1 MWRFAL
7 RNNIR
12 RLRSLLVAGTPG
24 NEPALLQGL
33 LDEAETE
40 LRDLENASAHELVRQ
55 NDALRLFAQKAVDD
69 AIELLHAQFGNLQI
83 YDHSTNALIMVA
95 QRNFRKPFL
104 DYFAVVISD
113 EESACGRCLA
123 TGERVVIEDVD
134 NDPSFVRHLPIA
146 RETGFR
152 AVQSTPLCDHSGRF
166 LGVISTHFHE
176 PRRFTAHDH
185 EAMDRF
191 APFIATGLAPLLA
204 SDQAQFAA

>member
-1 MWRFAL
+1 
-7 RNNIR
+7 
-12 RLRSLLVAGTPG
+12 
-24 NEPALLQGL
+24 

-55 NDALRLFAQKAVDD
+55 DDVLRIFVQKAVDD
-69 AIELLHAQFGNLQI
+69 AIELLHAQFGNLQV
-83 YDHSTNALIMVA
+83 YDHSSNALIMVA

-123 TGERVVIEDVD
+123 TGECVVIEDVD

-152 AVQSTPLCDHSGRF
+152 AVQSMPLHDYSGRF

-176 PRRFTAHDH
+176 PRRFTDQDH

-191 APFIATGLAPLLA
+191 APFVATGLGPLLA
-204 SDQAQFAA
+204 FDHAPFAA